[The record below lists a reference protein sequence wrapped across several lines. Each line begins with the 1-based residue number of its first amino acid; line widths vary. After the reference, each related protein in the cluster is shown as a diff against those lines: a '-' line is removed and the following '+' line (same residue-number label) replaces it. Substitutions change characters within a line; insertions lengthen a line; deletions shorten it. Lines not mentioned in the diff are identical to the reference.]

1 MLTVLSPAKTLDYE
15 SRLPTRK
22 FTLPRLTEEIGE
34 LVDVMGTKTPADLRT
49 LMDISDELAQLN
61 HERFQLFEPEFNRS
75 NSRPA
80 IIAFKGDVYQG
91 LNVSEFG
98 ERDFTYAQKHLRI
111 LSGLYGVLRPLDL
124 MQPYR
129 LEMGTALET
138 ERGKDL
144 YEYWGT
150 RITDSLNADLARY
163 RTKVLVNL
171 ASKEYFMSVRTD
183 ELDAKVV
190 SPVFRDLNRGEYRI
204 ISFFAKRARGEMA
217 AWIVRNKVTSVKG
230 LRSFT
235 GMGYEYSPDLSTA
248 SGPTFIRGAA

>member
-22 FTLPRLTEEIGE
+22 ISAPRMTDEISE
-34 LVDVMGTKTPADLRT
+34 LVGVMTTKTPADLRA

-129 LEMGTALET
+129 LEMGTALQT

-163 RTKVLVNL
+163 RTKVLINL

-183 ELDAKVV
+183 ELDAKVI
-190 SPVFRDLNRGEYRI
+190 SPVFRDFNRGEYRI

-217 AWIVRNKVTSVKG
+217 AWLIRNKVTSVKG
-230 LRSFT
+230 LRSFN
-235 GMGYEYSPDLSTA
+235 GMGYEYSPAQSTT
-248 SGPTFIRGAA
+248 SSPTFIRGIA

>member
-15 SRLPTRK
+15 SKLPTRK
-22 FTLPRLTEEIGE
+22 FSTPRMTEETRE
-34 LVDVMGTKTPADLRT
+34 LVGVMATKTPADLRG

-61 HERFQLFEPEFNRS
+61 HERFQTFETEFNRS

-80 IIAFKGDVYQG
+80 VVAFKGDVYMG
-91 LNVSEFG
+91 LNVDEFG

-138 ERGKDL
+138 DYGDDL
-144 YEYWGT
+144 YGYWGSK
-150 RITDSLNADLARY
+150 ITDSLNADLEQY
-163 RTKVLVNL
+163 RTKVLINL
-171 ASKEYFMSVRTD
+171 ASKEYFSAVRPD
-183 ELDAKVV
+183 ELDAKIV
-190 SPVFRDLNRGEYRI
+190 SPVFRDFNRGEYRI

-217 AWIVRNKVTSVKG
+217 AWMIRNKIKSVRG
-230 LRSFT
+230 LREFG
-235 GMGYEYSPDLSTA
+235 GMGYQYSQAHST
-248 SGPTFIRGAA
+248 STKPTFIRGTA

>member
-15 SRLPTRK
+15 SKLPTRK
-22 FTLPRLTEEIGE
+22 FSAPRMTDEISE
-34 LVDVMGTKTPADLRT
+34 LVGVMATKTPADLRN

-61 HERFQLFEPEFNRS
+61 HERFQLFEHEFNRS

-80 IIAFKGDVYQG
+80 VIAFKGDAYQG
-91 LNVSEFG
+91 LNVDEFG
-98 ERDFTYAQKHLRI
+98 ERDFTYAQRHLRI

-129 LEMGTALET
+129 LEMGTALQT
-138 ERGKDL
+138 DRGKDL
-144 YEYWGT
+144 YEYWGN

-171 ASKEYFMSVRTD
+171 ASKEYFTSVRTD
-183 ELDAKVV
+183 ELDARVI
-190 SPVFRDLNRGEYRI
+190 SPVFRDFNRGEYRI

-217 AWIVRNKVTSVKG
+217 SWMIRNKVTSVKA
-230 LRSFT
+230 LRSFG
-235 GMGYEYSPDLSTA
+235 GMGYEYSPALSTT
-248 SGPTFIRGAA
+248 SRPTFIRGAA